1 MIRETQN
8 EAFGS
13 ELANLKKG
21 EPIDV
26 KSKILKLTPLT
37 DKDGIMRLG
46 GRINKATWLP
56 YETRNPAILPKEAPL
71 SLLIARHYHV
81 RFYHQNRAAITAAI
95 RTRFWIPC
103 VSRILRSVQANGQV
117 CKNASARPS
126 QPRMG
131 QLPIERVLP
140 YVRPFTYT
148 GVDLAGPFNVSIGR
162 RHEKRR
168 LCLFTCMTVR
178 AIHTEI
184 CKDLSTPATLM
195 CLKNL
200 ANRRGIPFRIRSDQ
214 GTNFVGASCVLA
226 NASVPVEWVFNNP
239 KDPAAG
245 GCWERMIGLVKKI
258 LHAALKEEAPQVE
271 TLNSTFLHAEML
283 INSRPLVDVAL
294 RSADDE
300 PLTPN
305 HFLLGGAA
313 LIPTP
318 GGLDAICL
326 RGQWRVKQQ
335 LTNRIWKRWATEYIP
350 SVVNREKWHQ
360 LGRILQVV
368 DVVVFG
374 EAGLGRGTWA
384 KGRVTEVVT
393 GPDGVVRSAQI
404 GTATGS
410 LRRPASGLAVLDVAA

>member
-1 MIRETQN
+1 
-8 EAFGS
+8 
-13 ELANLKKG
+13 
-21 EPIDV
+21 
-26 KSKILKLTPLT
+26 
-37 DKDGIMRLG
+37 
-46 GRINKATWLP
+46 
-56 YETRNPAILPKEAPL
+56 
-71 SLLIARHYHV
+71 
-81 RFYHQNRAAITAAI
+81 
-95 RTRFWIPC
+95 
-103 VSRILRSVQANGQV
+103 
-117 CKNASARPS
+117 
-126 QPRMG
+126 
-131 QLPIERVLP
+131 
-140 YVRPFTYT
+140 
-148 GVDLAGPFNVSIGR
+148 
-162 RHEKRR
+162 
-168 LCLFTCMTVR
+168 
-178 AIHTEI
+178 
-184 CKDLSTPATLM
+184 
-195 CLKNL
+195 
-200 ANRRGIPFRIRSDQ
+200 
-214 GTNFVGASCVLA
+214 
-226 NASVPVEWVFNNP
+226 
-239 KDPAAG
+239 
-245 GCWERMIGLVKKI
+245 MIGLVKKI
-258 LHAALKEEAPQVE
+258 LHAALKEEALQVE
-271 TLNSTFLHAEML
+271 TLNSTFLDAEML

-360 LGRILQVV
+360 LGRILQVG

-404 GTATGS
+404 RTATGS